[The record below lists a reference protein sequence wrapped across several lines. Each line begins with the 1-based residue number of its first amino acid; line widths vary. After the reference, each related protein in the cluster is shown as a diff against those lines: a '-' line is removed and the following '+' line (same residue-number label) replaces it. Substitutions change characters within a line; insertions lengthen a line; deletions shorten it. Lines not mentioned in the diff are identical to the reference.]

1 MKNTIK
7 WCAPRFNTS
16 RMVAEYTRKFY
27 HPADRHWQELT
38 ENEMERVKALS
49 GWKTKVRHD
58 WSDLEIQDVQTR
70 AIDAESFSEFGDEQ
84 SELSVGS

>member
-27 HPADRHWQELT
+27 NPSALKWDELT
-38 ENEMERVKALS
+38 ENAMNGQGAGAV
-49 GWKTKVRHD
+49 
-58 WSDLEIQDVQTR
+58 EIRDSQCL
-70 AIDAESFSEFGDEQ
+70 G
-84 SELSVGS
+84 